1 MSNRTDDARKRAQTA
16 RQILTV
22 AQMRA
27 AEQGLMDAGHDVH
40 ALMQRAGRGAGE
52 WVRRLAAGRS
62 VTVLCGPGNNGGD
75 GYVIAQYLA
84 DHDVPVCVVAA
95 RPPQTDAAR
104 RARSLFAGEVREAGA
119 DLPQEGLPRG
129 GVLVDCLF
137 GSGLSRPLS
146 DDLAALLGDLA
157 AHHAMRVA
165 VDLPSGVDADTG
177 ALLNEG
183 LPEWTLT
190 LALGAWKPAHF
201 MMPACVTMGAVRLVD
216 IGVEAMPGA
225 AQVLARPVIAAPAPD
240 AHKYRRGLL
249 GIVAGA
255 MPGATLLS
263 AQAAL
268 RGGAGYVRLL
278 TGGEAP
284 SGVPAELVV
293 SRGALPDLLA
303 DGRYGALLVGPGL
316 GRDDAARAKLDAALA
331 SGLPLVIDADALVLL
346 QPGLAGV
353 NGLATRACVLTPHEG
368 EMQVL
373 EHNFGLSGKGDR
385 PARAVA
391 LARASGAHVL
401 LKGPCSVIAAP
412 DGSVTM
418 GPRAS
423 SWLSVAGSGDVLAG
437 TVASRLAVTRDA
449 GAAAAQ
455 ALWLHSR
462 AAERAGSAF
471 TSGELAHAIG
481 AALTEVLA

>member
-27 AEQGLMDAGHDVH
+27 AEQGLMEAGHDVH

-119 DLPQEGLPRG
+119 DLSPNLPQG

-146 DDLAALLGDLA
+146 DDLAALLRDLA

-190 LALGAWKPAHF
+190 LALGAWKPAHVS
-201 MMPACVTMGAVRLVD
+201 MPACVTMGAVRLVD
-216 IGVEAMPGA
+216 IGVEAVPGA

-284 SGVPAELVV
+284 AGVPAELVV

-316 GRDDAARAKLDAALA
+316 GRDDAAREKLDAALA

-373 EHNFGLSGKGDR
+373 EGNFGLSGEGDR

-449 GAAAAQ
+449 ALAAAEG
-455 ALWLHSR
+455 LWLHSR

-481 AALTEVLA
+481 AALAEVLA